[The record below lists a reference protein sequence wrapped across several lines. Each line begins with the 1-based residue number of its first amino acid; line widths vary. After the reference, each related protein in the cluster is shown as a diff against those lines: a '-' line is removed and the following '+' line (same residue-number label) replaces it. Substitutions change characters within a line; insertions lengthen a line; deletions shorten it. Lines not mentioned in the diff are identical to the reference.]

1 MTAPV
6 RDAAGLPPLA
16 LSAAY
21 DAYRT
26 ELVDAGLLI
35 PSGVPGVYGR
45 SGLFESVLLAFDR
58 YVTRV
63 GGNDGADVMRFP
75 PVLPR
80 AHFERSGYLDS
91 FPHLLGTVNSFEGN
105 EHDHKGLLRALHDGD
120 DWSRGFVQAGLVLT
134 PAACYPVYPTLTGT
148 IPPSGR
154 LVDVLTICFRH
165 EPSDDPA
172 RMQSFRQREYV
183 RIGTPEMVRAHRDL
197 WLERAQ
203 EMMRAVQLPA
213 RAEVANDPFF
223 GRAGKMLAAN
233 QRDQALKFEVVV
245 PICSVEKPT
254 ACVSCNYHQDHFGLA
269 FDIRTADGE
278 PAHTACVGFGL
289 ERITLAL
296 FRTHGFDPRRWPDGV
311 RATLEL

>member
-1 MTAPV
+1 MSTAA
-6 RDAAGLPPLA
+6 RDSAAAAPIV
-16 LSAAY
+16 LSDAY

-35 PSGVPGVYGR
+35 PSGTAGVYGR

-58 YVTRV
+58 YVTRI
-63 GGNDGADVMRFP
+63 GGGDGADVMRFP

-80 AHFERSGYLDS
+80 DHFERSGYLDS
-91 FPHLLGTVNSFEGN
+91 FPHLVGTVRSFEGN
-105 EHDHKGLLRALHDGD
+105 EHDHHGLLRTLQGGG
-120 DWSRGFVQAGLVLT
+120 DWSSGFASAGLVLT
-134 PAACYPVYPTLTGT
+134 PAACYPVYPTLTGML
-148 IPPSGR
+148 PPEGR
-154 LVDVLTICFRH
+154 LIDVLTQCFRH
-165 EPSDDPA
+165 EPSADPA

-183 RIGTPEMVRAHRDL
+183 RVGSPEMVRAHRDL
-197 WLERAQ
+197 WLDRAQ

-213 RAEVANDPFF
+213 GAEIANDPFF
-223 GRAGKMLAAN
+223 GRTGRMLAAS
-233 QRDQALKFEVVV
+233 QRDQALKFEIVV
-245 PICSVEKPT
+245 PICSTEKPT

-269 FDIRTADGE
+269 FDIRTADGA

-296 FRTHGFDPRRWPDGV
+296 FRHHGFDPRSWPDGV